1 MNFYVVIWE
10 EEGVYVVKEVFMG
23 VIIQGEMIEEVFEN
37 FREVVEFY
45 LEEFFEFKEE
55 FGKIKFVGD
64 FNVEIVKVFG

>member
-1 MNFYVVIWE
+1 
-10 EEGVYVVKEVFMG
+10 
-23 VIIQGEMIEEVFEN
+23 MIEEVFEN